1 MPLKRFTSTSAEQCE
16 RVLHGAF
23 VISKKCNKI
32 IVSEEIREALFGGTV
47 LKEGWSLDGSE

>member
-32 IVSEEIREALFGGTV
+32 IVSEEIREALFGGTL